1 LAAWFSGGRAGGP
14 YDARMSVRRRQ
25 RSLRLTFAVGL
36 LALASLVVFVAVAY
50 KDATWLSGA
59 AVFGL
64 FCGVAA
70 TRTFS
75 NELAD
80 VRREHARDR
89 VRQADAYA
97 QIAEERATEHKSF
110 VSSMSKRLTDRTRT
124 ISHLK
129 GTVRLCES
137 RIEQAEHRVKRES
150 NRANEAQEQLAEVL
164 SERHD
169 LEAEAAAL
177 MVASG
182 IIEDAA
188 EMPAIVNL
196 MAWES
201 RVAAAANPSANSGA
215 SAAAN
220 AGATAGANAGASQ
233 AATPPAVSDA

>member
-1 LAAWFSGGRAGGP
+1 
-14 YDARMSVRRRQ
+14 MSVRRRQ

-36 LALASLVVFVAVAY
+36 LALAGLVVFVAVAY

-64 FCGVAA
+64 FCGVVAA
-70 TRTFS
+70 RIFS

-80 VRREHARDR
+80 IRREHAHDR

-97 QIAEERATEHKSF
+97 RIAEERATEHKSF
-110 VSSMSKRLTDRTRT
+110 VSSMSERLADRDHT

-137 RIEQAEHRVKRES
+137 RVAQADHRVRRES
-150 NRANEAQEQLAEVL
+150 ERANIAQEQLAEVL

-201 RVAAAANPSANSGA
+201 RVAAAANP
-215 SAAAN
+215 
-220 AGATAGANAGASQ
+220 GANQA
-233 AATPPAVSDA
+233 AATPPAASDA

>member
-1 LAAWFSGGRAGGP
+1 
-14 YDARMSVRRRQ
+14 MSVRRRQ
-25 RSLRLTFAVGL
+25 RSIRITVAVGL
-36 LALASLVVFVAVAY
+36 LALAGLVVFVAVLTM
-50 KDATWLSGA
+50 DATALAAAALVALSS
-59 AVFGL
+59 
-64 FCGVAA
+64 GVVSA
-70 TRTFS
+70 RTFS

-80 VRREHARDR
+80 IRREHARDR

-97 QIAEERATEHKSF
+97 LIADERATEQETF
-110 VSSMSKRLTDRTRT
+110 VSSMSGRLADRDKT

-150 NRANEAQEQLAEVL
+150 KRANQAQEQLAEVL
-164 SERHD
+164 SERTD

-201 RVAAAANPSANSGA
+201 RVAAAANPGAAQAGGGDGGANETA
-215 SAAAN
+215 TPSAA
-220 AGATAGANAGASQ
+220 
-233 AATPPAVSDA
+233 SDA

>member
-1 LAAWFSGGRAGGP
+1 
-14 YDARMSVRRRQ
+14 MSVRRRQ

-36 LALASLVVFVAVAY
+36 LALAALVVFVAVAY

-64 FCGVAA
+64 VCGVLA

-89 VRQADAYA
+89 VQQADAYA
-97 QIAEERATEHKSF
+97 RIADERATEHKSF
-110 VSSMSKRLTDRTRT
+110 VSSMSKRLTDRDHT

-137 RIEQAEHRVKRES
+137 RIKQAEHRVKRES
-150 NRANEAQEQLAEVL
+150 ERANDAQEQLAEVL

-201 RVAAAANPSANSGA
+201 RVAAAANPGAN
-215 SAAAN
+215 AAAN
-220 AGATAGANAGASQ
+220 EPAANKAGANQ
-233 AATPPAVSDA
+233 AAIAPPAASDA

>member
-1 LAAWFSGGRAGGP
+1 
-14 YDARMSVRRRQ
+14 MSVRRRQ

-36 LALASLVVFVAVAY
+36 LALAGLVVFVAVAY

-64 FCGVAA
+64 FCGVVAA
-70 TRTFS
+70 RIFS

-80 VRREHARDR
+80 IRREHARDR

-97 QIAEERATEHKSF
+97 RIAEERATEHKSF
-110 VSSMSKRLTDRTRT
+110 VSSMSERLADRDHT

-137 RIEQAEHRVKRES
+137 RVAQADHRVRRES
-150 NRANEAQEQLAEVL
+150 ERANNAEEQLAEVL

-201 RVAAAANPSANSGA
+201 RVAAAANP
-215 SAAAN
+215 
-220 AGATAGANAGASQ
+220 GANQA
-233 AATPPAVSDA
+233 AATPPAASDA

>member
-1 LAAWFSGGRAGGP
+1 
-14 YDARMSVRRRQ
+14 M
-25 RSLRLTFAVGL
+25 FAVGL
-36 LALASLVVFVAVAY
+36 LAAAGLVVFVAVAY
-50 KDATWLSGA
+50 RDATWLSGA
-59 AVFGL
+59 AL
-64 FCGVAA
+64 FALLCGVLAA
-70 TRTFS
+70 RIFS

-89 VRQADAYA
+89 VKQADAYA
-97 QIAEERATEHKSF
+97 RIADERTAEHEMF
-110 VSSMSKRLTDRTRT
+110 VSSMSSRLVDRDHT

-137 RIEQAEHRVKRES
+137 RIVQAEHRVRRETM
-150 NRANEAQEQLAEVL
+150 RANDAEERLEKAL
-164 SERHD
+164 SERTG

-201 RVAAAANPSANSGA
+201 RIAAAANP
-215 SAAAN
+215 
-220 AGATAGANAGASQ
+220 GAN
-233 AATPPAVSDA
+233 PPANPGEE